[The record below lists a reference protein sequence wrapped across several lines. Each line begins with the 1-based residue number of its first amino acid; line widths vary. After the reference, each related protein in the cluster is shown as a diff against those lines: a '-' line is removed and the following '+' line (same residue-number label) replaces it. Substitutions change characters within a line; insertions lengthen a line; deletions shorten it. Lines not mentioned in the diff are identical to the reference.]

1 MKEDGRKLSKEQ
13 QVEARR
19 RAMLLVKKGWR
30 EHDIAEAV
38 GVHPR
43 TVQQWKQH
51 QREHG
56 TAALLCD
63 ERGRKHGDKRL
74 MSAKQEK
81 EVRRLI
87 TDKLPEQLKLPF
99 ALWTRKAVAQ
109 LLDKRFGLKLPVRTM
124 GLYLKRWGLLRCAHP
139 CGAACGWLSRSARL
153 TPQKPLKKAYE
164 QRPKEVQAWL
174 EQKYPQIAAQAK
186 AEGAEIYWGD
196 QTGVNN
202 QPNAVRGYAPRG
214 ETPEIKQMSKR
225 FGSSMMSAVSNR
237 GSSRWMVYKGALDA
251 RLLIRFLERLVRS
264 MQGRKVYLILDNL
277 RVHHSKPVKQWLEQ
291 HQEQIAVHHLPSY
304 SPELNPDERLNR
316 ALKSKLGVL
325 PAARSERELQKQI
338 IGQMRSCQRQPEQV
352 RAFFKSALTQYAA

>member
-1 MKEDGRKLSKEQ
+1 M
-13 QVEARR
+13 
-19 RAMLLVKKGWR
+19 
-30 EHDIAEAV
+30 
-38 GVHPR
+38 
-43 TVQQWKQH
+43 
-51 QREHG
+51 
-56 TAALLCD
+56 
-63 ERGRKHGDKRL
+63 
-74 MSAKQEK
+74 
-81 EVRRLI
+81 
-87 TDKLPEQLKLPF
+87 KLPF

-109 LLDKRFGLKLPVRTM
+109 LLDNRFGLKLPVRTM
-124 GLYLKRWGLLRCAHP
+124 GLYLKRWGF
-139 CGAACGWLSRSARL
+139 

-164 QRPKEVQAWL
+164 QRPKEVKAWL

-186 AEGAEIYWGD
+186 AEGAEVYWGD

-225 FGSSMMSAVSNR
+225 FGNSMMSAVSNR

-277 RVHHSKPVKQWLEQ
+277 RVHHSRSVKEWLEQ

-316 ALKSKLGVL
+316 ALKSKLGQL
-325 PAARSERELQKQI
+325 PAARNERELQKQI
-338 IGQMRSCQRQPEQV
+338 IGQMRSCQKQPEQI
-352 RAFFKSALTQYAA
+352 RAFFKSTSTNYAA

>member
-1 MKEDGRKLSKEQ
+1 MKEDGRKLSKQQ

-19 RAMLLVKKGWR
+19 RAMLLVNKGWNER
-30 EHDIAEAV
+30 SIAEAV

-56 TAALLCD
+56 TQALLCD
-63 ERGRKHGDKRL
+63 ERGRKHGEKRL
-74 MSAKQEK
+74 MSGAQEK
-81 EVRRLI
+81 EVRKLI
-87 TDKLPEQLKLPF
+87 CDKLPEQLKLPF

-109 LLDKRFGLKLPVRTM
+109 LLAERYGLKVPVRTM
-124 GLYLKRWGLLRCAHP
+124 GLYLKRWGF
-139 CGAACGWLSRSARL
+139 
-153 TPQKPLKKAYE
+153 TPQKPLKRAYE
-164 QRPKEVQAWL
+164 QRPKEVQEWL
-174 EQKYPQIAAQAK
+174 DQKYPQIAAQAK

-214 ETPEIKQMSKR
+214 ETPEVRQMSKR

-237 GSSRWMVYKGALDA
+237 GSSRWMVYKGALDSA
-251 RLLIRFLERLVRS
+251 LLIRFLERLVRS
-264 MQGRKVYLILDNL
+264 MKGRKVYLILDNL
-277 RVHHSKPVKQWLEQ
+277 RVHHSKPVKQWLAE

-316 ALKSKLGVL
+316 SLKSRLGQL
-325 PAARSERELQKQI
+325 PAARNERELQKQI
-338 IGQMRSCQRQPEQV
+338 ISQMRSCQKRPEQV
-352 RAFFKSALTQYAA
+352 LAFFNSNSTRYAA